1 MCALVPCARGHA
13 RRRRWTCKS
22 LHFNHLRIQNWNPNI
37 PKYQC
42 NEWAAAHAATAFLSS
57 WLGCIQVRYTFNAPA
72 SRRIIG
78 YQFTNP
84 HSGKGFTNV
93 FAYEQHRNDA
103 IRAGTL
109 CASLTMRRRTHRRS
123 PGGPSCTCSA
133 CSATLPGLDGANN
146 TKRMWMRMLLCQ
158 RTERSACCSLQFRWI

>member
-1 MCALVPCARGHA
+1 MCTKDRWASILMTSEFVLSLCKQFRFFAIALSC
-13 RRRRWTCKS
+13 S
-22 LHFNHLRIQNWNPNI
+22 
-37 PKYQC
+37 
-42 NEWAAAHAATAFLSS
+42 
-57 WLGCIQVRYTFNAPA
+57 YTFSLKLDTQCYYTLNAPA

-109 CASLTMRRRTHRRS
+109 CASLTMRDKLTGVCRVDCPVPVLHARL
-123 PGGPSCTCSA
+123 
-133 CSATLPGLDGANN
+133 LPGLDGANN
-146 TKRMWMRMLLCQ
+146 AKRMWMRMLLCQ
-158 RTERSACCSLQFRWI
+158 RTERWACCSLQFRWI